1 MFGRLQQRADLPA
14 HQAMEEAQTFWD
26 THEVG
31 AGLIGEGQ
39 QDDAEAQA
47 FAQRLGPSGERREP
61 RSPKDTH
68 VTTLRLDG
76 DTARRLQHVAE
87 LKRLPYQTLLKQFVS
102 ERLYEEEQRHPV
114 V

>member
-1 MFGRLQQRADLPA
+1 MSSPLQRRADLST
-14 HQAMEEAQTFWD
+14 HQAVEETQAFWD

-39 QDDAEAQA
+39 QDAEAQA
-47 FAQRLGPSGERREP
+47 FAQRLGRSGERREP

-76 DTARRLQHVAE
+76 DTARRLRHVAE